1 MRFNKSKSL
10 LAITLSAA
18 LSCPAGLMAA
28 QPVASVAPAQT
39 VVVDGLAINKTVS
52 NVALQD
58 NVLQGALVD
67 ASGQA
72 IAEASVT
79 LSRMDQVIDQQVTD
93 AEGRYAFENV
103 QAGYYQVRSAAG
115 MELVRTWEADSAPN
129 GARQGVIQTA
139 DRNVARGQF
148 GQHGLTGAQKLMIG
162 GVIGAA
168 IAIPIAVSNNDDDD
182 AS

>member
-18 LSCPAGLMAA
+18 LSCPAPLMAA

-39 VVVDGLAINKTVS
+39 VVVDGLKINKTVS

-67 ASGQA
+67 ANGQA
-72 IAEASVT
+72 IAEATVV
-79 LSRMDQVIDQQVTD
+79 LSRMDEVIDQQVTD

-103 QAGYYQVRSAAG
+103 QAGHYQVRSAAG

-129 GARQGVIQTA
+129 GAKQGIIQTV
-139 DRNVARGQF
+139 DRDMARGRF
-148 GQHGLTGAQKLMIG
+148 GHYGLSTCQKILIG
-162 GVIGAA
+162 GVIAAA
-168 IAIPIAVSNNDDDD
+168 IAIPIAVSNDDDD